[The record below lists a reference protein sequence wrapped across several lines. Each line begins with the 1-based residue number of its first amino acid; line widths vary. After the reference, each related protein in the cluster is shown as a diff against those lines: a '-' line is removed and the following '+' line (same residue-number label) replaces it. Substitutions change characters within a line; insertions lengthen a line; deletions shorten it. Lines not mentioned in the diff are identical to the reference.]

1 MLRSREAV
9 YWLGFAGL
17 LLAAISYGQ
26 LVDRFDTNHWLRIA
40 LFAAMGVIGLLL
52 VFLTPTLCSARSRL
66 LYLALPALLLRLAV
80 VPSAP
85 SDDSN
90 RYLWEGRLITEGISP
105 YATTADDDRLA
116 PLRDVYWEGMNHKDK
131 RTAYPPLVQLLFAL
145 IAQIAY
151 APGFLKLVILFAD
164 CSILAG
170 IVAILV
176 QRGQSAAWAG
186 FYAFSPRQ

>member
-1 MLRSREAV
+1 
-9 YWLGFAGL
+9 
-17 LLAAISYGQ
+17 
-26 LVDRFDTNHWLRIA
+26 
-40 LFAAMGVIGLLL
+40 MGVIGLLL
-52 VFLTPTLCSARSRL
+52 VFLAPTLCSARSRL

-80 VPSAP
+80 FPSAP

-151 APGFLKLVILFAD
+151 APGFLKLLILLAD

-186 FYAFSPRQ
+186 FYAFSPLSLIAYAGEAHFDAFF

>member
-1 MLRSREAV
+1 
-9 YWLGFAGL
+9 
-17 LLAAISYGQ
+17 
-26 LVDRFDTNHWLRIA
+26 
-40 LFAAMGVIGLLL
+40 
-52 VFLTPTLCSARSRL
+52 
-66 LYLALPALLLRLAV
+66 
-80 VPSAP
+80 
-85 SDDSN
+85 
-90 RYLWEGRLITEGISP
+90 
-105 YATTADDDRLA
+105 
-116 PLRDVYWEGMNHKDK
+116 MNHKDK

-186 FYAFSPRQ
+186 FYAFSPLSLIAYAGEAHFDALSTCHTGCLGMGSPTAAPCSLSHLPSDWD